1 MPDEL
6 REHLLSELRGAVA
19 ARLLAGT
26 DPRRVAAGLVRRL
39 HGLAT
44 MAGDDV
50 PPTPIPPM
58 PPIPPIP
65 PMPPTPGE
73 WR

>member
-1 MPDEL
+1 MPAEL

-26 DPRRVAAGLVRRL
+26 DPRRMAAGLARRL
-39 HGLAT
+39 HRLAT

-50 PPTPIPPM
+50 RLTPTPIPPTPIPP
-58 PPIPPIP
+58 
-65 PMPPTPGE
+65 TPGE
-73 WR
+73 RR

>member
-1 MPDEL
+1 MPEKL

-39 HGLAT
+39 HSLAT

-50 PPTPIPPM
+50 PPMPM
-58 PPIPPIP
+58 PT
-65 PMPPTPGE
+65 TPGE